1 MKKMYRMK
9 LISQINTGLILTL
22 IFALILP
29 SCSTQKSREDLS
41 PLGKLYHNT
50 TSEFNGYFNA
60 DELLT
65 ANTLKLEEQ
74 QEDNYNQILDVFEYM
89 GADNPQSAAPDL
101 DKAMEKVAIV
111 ISLHRQS
118 HWTDDCYLL
127 MGKSQFLKKDFETA
141 EETFKY
147 MIEEFPENPDAKKK
161 SKKKKKA
168 SKSDVKKKEKERRKK
183 REEAKKEKQK
193 EIKKKRKASKKKK
206 KKRKKKKRKKGKKKK
221 STKKEADEE
230 KKEEVKK
237 EEEPKEEKKDK
248 KKKEKKDKNPNSP
261 DKYFLKHRPAFQEGQ
276 LWYAR
281 TLVERGKFEAADR
294 IFRKME
300 ESPKTF
306 KDLRS
311 QLAPARAHAAIQQK
325 KYNVAIAHLEDAITL
340 SSKKKEK
347 ARYAYIVAQLQ
358 KRKKDNAGAYANFQ
372 RVVKF
377 RPEYEMLFNARL
389 EMAQN
394 AWATGQSS
402 PDQIAKQL
410 NKMLDDGKNA
420 EYQDQIYFTLGQV
433 ALQDG
438 KRGEAIKN
446 FKLAADNSSGKKNQQ
461 AETYYKLATLFL
473 EIENYVEA
481 KLYFDNTLNT
491 MVNTDPRYNDVVKYA
506 LNLTDI
512 ATNIEQIELQDSLL
526 AIGQMSP
533 EEQKELAKKIKK
545 TEEEERIKAAREAA
559 QSGGAITAASNRKK
573 GNLTATNFATISSA
587 RNSRNNNA
595 PAVFFAY
602 DEKAKRRG
610 QRTFN
615 KKWGI
620 RPNVDN
626 WRLKSK
632 IDDSQI
638 EEGAELEDLAITN
651 KELSEDQIKQIL
663 GDVPSNPVEI
673 SQANGIIE
681 IAMFNLGKLYR
692 DNLEN
697 NKKCVETLE
706 ELLKRFPQTENKVEA
721 WFYLYLAHQAMGNQA
736 EAKVYR
742 DKILNEAPE
751 SLYATVL
758 NNPNYYNET
767 LAEGKKVDRYY
778 EQAYAKFTSGNYK
791 ASYEQSKQASE
802 QFGTDNPLKAKF
814 ALLGAMSVGN
824 TEGKEAYIKALKEVI
839 AQYPNTDEQ
848 RRAKEILRLLG
859 DSSAYSK
866 IDDGADNESGI
877 KSLFKLDEKDLH
889 YVIVV
894 LEGKSDL
901 GKAKGDVG
909 KYHRKYFKNESMRV
923 SNIYLG
929 QSQEDRIPIIV
940 IRRFKGKDK
949 AMTYYEGVKKNE
961 KDFLGIN
968 FKYDIYPITQN
979 NYRQILKERSLEG
992 YPEFFEANYK

>member
-101 DKAMEKVAIV
+101 DKAMEKVAVV

-127 MGKSQFLKKDFETA
+127 MGKSQFLKKDYETA

-161 SKKKKKA
+161 SKKKKKVT
-168 SKSDVKKKEKERRKK
+168 KSDRKKKEKERRKK

-221 STKKEADEE
+221 KKSTKKQVEEE

-294 IFRKME
+294 IFRRME

-306 KDLRS
+306 KDLRRE
-311 QLAPARAHAAIQQK
+311 LAPARAHAAIQQK
-325 KYNVAIAHLEDAITL
+325 KYNIAITYLEDAITL
-340 SSKKKEK
+340 SEKKKEK
-347 ARYAYIVAQLQ
+347 ARYAYIIAQLQ
-358 KRKKDNAGAYANFQ
+358 NRKKDNAAAYANFQ

-377 RPEYEMLFNARL
+377 RPAYEMLFNARL

-394 AWATGQSS
+394 AWATGQST

-410 NKMLDDGKNA
+410 NKMLSDGKNA

-438 KRGEAIKN
+438 KREEAIKN
-446 FKLAADNSSGKKNQQ
+446 FKLAAENTSGKKNQQ

-473 EIENYVEA
+473 DIENYVDA
-481 KLYFDNTLNT
+481 KLYFDKTLNA

-526 AIGQMSP
+526 AIGQMTP
-533 EEQKELAKKIKK
+533 EEQKELAAKIKK
-545 TEEEERIKAAREAA
+545 AEEEQRIKDARLAAA
-559 QSGGAITAASNRKK
+559 GGGKKAPK
-573 GNLTATNFATISSA
+573 GNKFQSNSFASSSNALKNRANFV
-587 RNSRNNNA
+587 
-595 PAVFFAY
+595 PDVFFAY
-602 DEKAKRRG
+602 DDKAKRRG
-610 QRTFN
+610 QRSFT
-615 KKWGI
+615 KKWGN

-632 IDDSQI
+632 IDDSDV
-638 EEGAELEDLAITN
+638 EEGSDLESLAVSN
-651 KELSEDQIKQIL
+651 KELTDDQIQQIL

-673 SQANGIIE
+673 AQANGIVE
-681 IAMFNLGKLYR
+681 MAMFNLGKLYR

-697 NKKCVETLE
+697 NKKSVETLE

-742 DKILNEAPE
+742 NKILNEAPE

-791 ASYEQSKQASE
+791 AAYEQSKQADK

-814 ALLGAMSVGN
+814 ALLSAMSVGN
-824 TEGKEAYIKALKEVI
+824 TEGKEAYIKSLKEVI

-866 IDDGADNESGI
+866 IDDGADNESGT
-877 KSLFKLDEKDLH
+877 KGLFKLDEKDLH

-894 LEGKSDL
+894 LKGKADL

-949 AMTYYEGVKKNE
+949 AMTYYDGVKKNE

-979 NYRQILKERSLEG
+979 NYRQILKERSLAG